1 MVAFL
6 GVYRS
11 GAKTFR
17 LFILILLAARAEY
30 KPGEDRLEEVSR
42 VWGPTLGGLWVVIYK
57 ARWGL

>member
-42 VWGPTLGGLWVVIYK
+42 VWGPTLGGL
-57 ARWGL
+57 